1 MLQVSA
7 GIQTDE
13 ALAEVV
19 GFLEACR
26 DRMADVIEAGTQGLL
41 NEELLAKCFRANDAI
56 FRTLDAE
63 KVNYETR
70 EYAAHLMHYIVLE
83 YYLYCWYAV
92 RPQHTLT
99 ILLSN
104 TRMIFT
110 QSGTSIPVDC
120 EEDDMKTSATADLL
134 SFDDASSNKKPAAV
148 KAAMVKPSS
157 ASIQ

>member
-1 MLQVSA
+1 MTVKMSFPLTIISSQPCTKTLLEQLHKVQSLTLIFIPYVISPGLDTQSMFRSKNEQEFQKLEVDLITVFEKVKLCREMLQVSP

-63 KVNYETR
+63 KVN
-70 EYAAHLMHYIVLE
+70 
-83 YYLYCWYAV
+83 
-92 RPQHTLT
+92 
-99 ILLSN
+99 
-104 TRMIFT
+104 
-110 QSGTSIPVDC
+110 
-120 EEDDMKTSATADLL
+120 
-134 SFDDASSNKKPAAV
+134 
-148 KAAMVKPSS
+148 
-157 ASIQ
+157 